1 MAEAEGRVKTLR
13 KHSKKIQ
20 PYPTPKVPPK
30 EFEAGCALKEIRAVM
45 GDTSRSQ
52 LLLKL
57 I

>member
-1 MAEAEGRVKTLR
+1 MAEAEGRVKTPR